1 MAHANSH
8 YFRRSYL
15 QPLSVGHEAM
25 SFKPYHQSA
34 ALTHVWGAPLISRY
48 VLSIGK
54 QTSVIVSIVCQT
66 VS

>member
-1 MAHANSH
+1 
-8 YFRRSYL
+8 
-15 QPLSVGHEAM
+15 M